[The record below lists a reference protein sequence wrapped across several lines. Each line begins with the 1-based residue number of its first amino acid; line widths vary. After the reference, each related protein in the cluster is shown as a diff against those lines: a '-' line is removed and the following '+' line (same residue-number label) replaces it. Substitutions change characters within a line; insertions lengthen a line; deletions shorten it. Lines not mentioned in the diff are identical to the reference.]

1 MSALDDS
8 PFLPPE
14 IEGLLERFEVAWH
27 GGTVPDLRGFLP
39 GALPDGQPLTGS
51 VRRALLCEL
60 VKVDLEY
67 RWRGAREPA
76 PCLDLLSPTHSTPP
90 ETGRP
95 LPLRP
100 LLESYVAAFPE
111 LGSLECLPL
120 SLIGEEYRVRQRWGD
135 RPDRTEYQSRFT
147 AHKESLGHLL
157 TGLDAELAAEHLHPS
172 RAISPLR
179 STRAAGCD
187 IDSRSPPAPDP
198 VRPPV
203 PCLGRYRLDA
213 LLGRGSFGSVWRAW
227 DTELGRA
234 VALKL
239 PHAGRFA
246 DTPEEERFLREARST
261 ARLHH
266 PGIVAVHDVG
276 RDGDTVYMV
285 SELVLGVSLEAWL
298 KDGRPTCTQV
308 AELIASV
315 AEALHYAHQQGV
327 VHRDVKPSNILL
339 AVGEQ
344 PPAPGQP
351 VPALCPRVMDFGLAK
366 REAGEALLTREGQL
380 LGTPAYM
387 SPEQIRDPRAVDG
400 RSDVYSLGV
409 VLYELLTG
417 TLPFDGVTRMVLH
430 QVLTEEPRPLRRL
443 NDRVPRDLETI
454 TLTCLAKD
462 PARRYPTAQALADDL
477 RRFRAGEPIQA
488 RPVPWWE
495 RALKWARRRP
505 AWAALIGVSVLA
517 VISLLGGSLWYNA
530 RLQAALREADRQRE
544 LAERE
549 RDRAA
554 EGFRQAREAVDEYFT
569 RVSESRLLNRD
580 GLQPLRKELLEAAL
594 RYYREFLR
602 QHGDDPSV
610 RAELAATYVRV
621 GWITSVIGSRD
632 EALAA
637 YHRGRELFSELAE
650 ADPGHTGW
658 QEQLGRIYKL
668 VSILERERGQ
678 LVEALR
684 WAERALALQK
694 RLADAD
700 PASRRWAFD
709 RACSYHARGTIQR
722 EIGQL
727 DAALRDF
734 EEARVCF
741 ERSSPSEFACRS
753 ALGFTWLCLGDV
765 YEQNQQLTRALRA
778 YQQGHELFERL
789 ARESSSDIEIQQAL
803 ATACA
808 KLGGILEARCQRAEA
823 LRWHEQARDLQERL
837 LQANPSVAEWRAA
850 LARTWFTL
858 GRLHSIAGRATEAR
872 RCYERAGELVTELL
886 RGNPS
891 GPRFQELLA
900 ARERTVGQMLQQ
912 AGRPDE
918 ALRYL
923 ERTRAELEKLQEDNP
938 AVPAYS
944 IALARTWTS
953 LGRLHVAA
961 QRSADARRCL
971 EQGCVVGEKL
981 VRACPALVQCQH
993 DLAIN
998 YMYLAE
1004 QHDRAGQREP
1014 AVRSLERARAIQE
1027 RLVESHPEVPLFRNA
1042 LAGCACLNLANW
1054 YREAN
1059 RADEARSCLER
1070 ALQLQEELVQTNPE
1084 EPCFKGD
1091 LAIILLA
1098 VGNRHVE
1105 AGQPAA
1111 ARGCAERA
1119 RTLLEELMALPTAP
1133 DALRRQLGRGF
1144 RTLGLLHSQV
1154 GLREEAVRSLS
1165 AARDVEE
1172 GLLGDHP
1179 DSPAFLGSLADT
1191 CADLGRL
1198 QQGLGQLAEAL
1209 RSFERCCELAE
1220 RLSGKQSFGPTQR
1233 SKLGQGWGRCGQILQ
1248 QQGRLGEAR
1257 RSYERAILHLGLATV
1272 QAPAVAAYWKQLG
1285 EHCGLLASVLR
1296 EMGHPLETA
1305 EGTSR

>member
-27 GGTVPDLRGFLP
+27 GGTVPDLRAFLP

-51 VRRALLCEL
+51 VRRTLLCEL

-76 PCLDLLSPTHSTPP
+76 AAPDLLCPTHPTPP
-90 ETGRP
+90 ETGCP

-111 LGSLECLPL
+111 LGSLEWLPL

-135 RPDRTEYQSRFT
+135 RPDPAEYQSRFT
-147 AHKESLGHLL
+147 AREESLGQLL
-157 TGLDAELAAEHLHPS
+157 SGLDAELAAEHLHPS
-172 RAISPLR
+172 RATFPLR
-179 STRAAGCD
+179 PTCAAGD
-187 IDSRSPPAPDP
+187 EIDGPPPPAPDP
-198 VRPPV
+198 VRPPI
-203 PCLGRYRLDA
+203 PCLGRYRLDT

-227 DTELGRA
+227 DVELGRA

-246 DTPEEERFLREARST
+246 DTAEEERFLREARST
-261 ARLHH
+261 ARLQH

-276 RDGDTVYMV
+276 RDGDAVYMV
-285 SELVLGVSLEAWL
+285 SELVRGVSLEAWL
-298 KDGRPTCTQV
+298 KDGRPAFTQA

-339 AVGEQ
+339 EVGEQ
-344 PPAPGQP
+344 PGT
-351 VPALCPRVMDFGLAK
+351 ALCPRVMDFGLAK

-387 SPEQIRDPRAVDG
+387 SPEQIRDPRTVDG

-409 VLYELLTG
+409 VLYELLSG

-454 TLTCLAKD
+454 TLTCLDKD
-462 PARRYPTAQALADDL
+462 PGRRYPTAQALADDL
-477 RRFRAGEPIQA
+477 RRFRAGEPIRA
-488 RPVPWWE
+488 RPTPWWE
-495 RALKWARRRP
+495 RVLKWARRRP
-505 AWAALIGVSVLA
+505 AVAALIGVNVLA
-517 VISLLGGSLWYNA
+517 VISLLAGSLWYNA
-530 RLQAALREADRQRE
+530 QLQAALREADHHRE
-544 LAERE
+544 LAEHE

-569 RVSESRLLNRD
+569 RVSESRLLNRA

-594 RYYREFLR
+594 RYYQEFLR
-602 QHGDDPSV
+602 QHSDDPTV
-610 RAELAATYVRV
+610 RAELAAAYLRV
-621 GWITSVIGSRD
+621 GWITWMLGSKD
-632 EALAA
+632 EALTA
-637 YHRGRELFSELAE
+637 YHRGRELFTDLAE
-650 ADPGHTGW
+650 ADPGHTAW
-658 QEQLGRIYKL
+658 QQQLGRIYNQL
-668 VSILERERGQ
+668 SILERERGQ
-678 LVEALR
+678 LVEALG
-684 WAERALALQK
+684 WAERALALRK

-700 PASRRWAFD
+700 PGSRRCAFD
-709 RACSYHARGTIQR
+709 RASSHHARGTIQR
-722 EIGQL
+722 EIGRL
-727 DAALRDF
+727 DEALRDF

-741 ERSSPSEFACRS
+741 ERMSPPDLASQS

-765 YEQNQQLTRALRA
+765 YEQNQQVTRALRA
-778 YQQGHELFERL
+778 YQQGQELFERL
-789 ARESSSDIEIQQAL
+789 ARESPSDSEIQQAL
-803 ATACA
+803 ATACT
-808 KLGGILEARCQRAEA
+808 KLGSILETCCQRAEA

-837 LQANPSVAEWRAA
+837 LHANPSLAELRAA
-850 LARTWFTL
+850 LARSWFNL
-858 GRLHSIAGRATEAR
+858 GRLHAIAGRAAEAR

-923 ERTRAELEKLQEDNP
+923 ERTRADLEKLQEANP
-938 AVPAYS
+938 AVPAYP

-953 LGRLHVAA
+953 LGRLHAAA

-981 VRACPALVQCQH
+981 VRAWPALVQCQH

-1014 AVRSLERARAIQE
+1014 AVRSLEQARAIQE
-1027 RLVESHPEVPLFRNA
+1027 RLVETRPEAPQVRNA
-1042 LAGCACLNLANW
+1042 LAGCTYLNLANW

-1070 ALQLQEELVQTNPE
+1070 ASRLQEELVQTNPE

-1098 VGNRHVE
+1098 VGNRHVQV
-1105 AGQPAA
+1105 GQPAA

-1119 RTLLEELMALPTAP
+1119 RTLLEQLVALPTAP

-1144 RTLGLLHSQV
+1144 HTLGLLQSQV

-1172 GLLGDHP
+1172 GLLRDHP
-1179 DSPAFLGSLADT
+1179 DSPAFLGNLADT
-1191 CADLGRL
+1191 CSDLGRL
-1198 QQGLGQLAEAL
+1198 QQESGQGGEAL
-1209 RSFERCCELAE
+1209 RSYERCCELAE
-1220 RLSGKQSFGPTQR
+1220 RLSVKHSFGPAQR
-1233 SKLGQGWGRCGQILQ
+1233 SKLGQRWGQRGQILQ
-1248 QQGRLGEAR
+1248 QQGRLEEAR
-1257 RSYERAILHLGLATV
+1257 RSYERAILHLRQATE
-1272 QAPAVAAYWKQLG
+1272 QAPAVAVYRKQLG
-1285 EHCGLLASVLR
+1285 EHCGLLASVSS
-1296 EMGHPLETA
+1296 EMGHPPETT